1 MARIAF
7 DSGDSGVSNGV
18 KIGYTAATFAP
29 DFEIANGDAGI
40 IRFKTSDT
48 EALRI
53 DSSQRVN
60 INTTASISGY
70 PLHVGNS
77 SGSTQVL
84 VSAGTNFNSTLGFA
98 DPANLT
104 ALGDGSATIA
114 TGQIVYAHNGD
125 QMRFHVAGAST
136 ADVLIDGNGT
146 LIINDT
152 ARTLA
157 CQQHVAFAGNAEQ
170 GIVVENTAN
179 NQSGA
184 AVRFVDSDGDF
195 SGGGIFYSDSNS
207 ITYATGSDYRL
218 KENAVSL
225 TNATDRLKQIPVYRF
240 NFKKTPDKTVDGFMA
255 HEVQA
260 IVPESVIGTKD
271 EVDEDGKAVYQK
283 IDQSK
288 LVPLLVAT
296 IKELEA
302 RITAL
307 ES

>member
-1 MARIAF
+1 IAF
-7 DSGDSGVSNGV
+7 GDPDSN
-18 KIGYTAATFAP
+18 TA
-29 DFEIANGDAGI
+29 G
-40 IRFKTSDT
+40 
-48 EALRI
+48 
-53 DSSQRVN
+53 
-60 INTTASISGY
+60 
-70 PLHVGNS
+70 
-77 SGSTQVL
+77 QVL
-84 VSAGTNFNSTLGFA
+84 
-98 DPANLT
+98 
-104 ALGDGSATIA
+104 
-114 TGQIVYAHNGD
+114 YAHNGD
-125 QMRFHVAGAST
+125 QLRFHVAGAST
-136 ADVLIDGNGT
+136 ANVLIDSNGT

-157 CQQHVAFAGNAEQ
+157 CRQHVAFAGNGEQ
-170 GIVVENTAN
+170 GIVVENTQN

-195 SGGGIFYSDSNS
+195 SGGGIFFQDSNS
-207 ITYATGSDYRL
+207 VTYATGSDYRL

-240 NFKKTPDKTVDGFMA
+240 NFKKTPSTTVDGFMA

-271 EVDEDGKAVYQK
+271 EVDEDGNAVYQK